1 MPGGVYLLQAPCHWT
16 DLMPSKKPS
25 AVARACVE
33 MLALVLSLSRVDYGK
48 CTDLIVS
55 IVD

>member
-1 MPGGVYLLQAPCHWT
+1 MPGGVHLLQAPCHWT

-33 MLALVLSLSRVDYGK
+33 MLALVLSLSRFDYGK

-55 IVD
+55 MVD